1 MSYSIGSTV
10 VVRVF
15 KGFQVGNVID
25 KMPTKTDVKYIVE
38 MENGNVHENVFVDM
52 KEADASIDSNITT
65 SFLNSKDNG

>member
-15 KGFQVGNVID
+15 KSFQVGNVID

-65 SFLNSKDNG
+65 SFIKSETNG

>member
-25 KMPTKTDVKYIVE
+25 KMPTKTDVKYIVK
-38 MENGNVHENVFVDM
+38 MENGNVHENVFVDI

-65 SFLNSKDNG
+65 SFIKSETNG

>member
-15 KGFQVGNVID
+15 KSFQVGNVID
-25 KMPTKTDVKYIVE
+25 KMPTKTDVKYKVE

-65 SFLNSKDNG
+65 SFIKSETNG

>member
-15 KGFQVGNVID
+15 KSFQVGNVID

-52 KEADASIDSNITT
+52 KEADTSIDSNITT
-65 SFLNSKDNG
+65 SFIKSETNG